1 MNTTPTSPKFRS
13 PIKLVLFL
21 LHSFQHLY
29 WRMHQRD
36 LLVKMSKKFQANMSN
51 YSLNKITLPESTD
64 YSVLFY
70 IMAGFKIT
78 AAVLIFW
85 LKVKVERSP
94 QSTKESMKK
103 IWNKSALILFA
114 ILFILGVVAGVK
126 ETYAIPYLTDDLGAS
141 SQLISVLDLI

>member
-1 MNTTPTSPKFRS
+1 M
-13 PIKLVLFL
+13 
-21 LHSFQHLY
+21 
-29 WRMHQRD
+29 
-36 LLVKMSKKFQANMSN
+36 KMSNKFQANMSN